1 MKTLNV
7 SFWTYEP
14 TSKATCYEAFFF
26 IFLPQKNKTPQT
38 SFMMLEVKKTNSR
51 TMNFVSIKLSKEIEI
66 PLYAFNFKKMEMT
79 IAIFQN

>member
-1 MKTLNV
+1 
-7 SFWTYEP
+7 
-14 TSKATCYEAFFF
+14 
-26 IFLPQKNKTPQT
+26 
-38 SFMMLEVKKTNSR
+38 MLEVKKTNSR